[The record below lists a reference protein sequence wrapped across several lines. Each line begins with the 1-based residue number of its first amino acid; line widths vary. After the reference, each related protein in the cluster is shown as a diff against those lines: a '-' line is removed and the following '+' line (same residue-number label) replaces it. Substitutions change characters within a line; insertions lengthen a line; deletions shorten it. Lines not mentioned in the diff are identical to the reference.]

1 MIDKFFLSIMYNP
14 ENLIA
19 TKLGLEY
26 GLKQIF
32 GGTNGRQWWRQKV
45 AEALNFPQMRMKI
58 NSNVLCH

>member
-1 MIDKFFLSIMYNP
+1 MYNP

-32 GGTNGRQWWRQKV
+32 GGTTGGQRGGQKRDND
-45 AEALNFPQMRMKI
+45 APTLKGDENQF
-58 NSNVLCH
+58 